1 MKINKKEEN
10 IFKENG
16 KMVDLHPF
24 WRDFKLYDRGY
35 TEL

>member
-16 KMVDLHPF
+16 KMVDLHPLLEGF
-24 WRDFKLYDRGY
+24 
-35 TEL
+35 